1 MKEKL
6 KQKKGIT
13 LIALVITIIVLLILA
28 GISIAMLTGNNGIL
42 TQAQNAKEQNT
53 EGSEIEKIKL
63 AYNTLATKLNIGEI
77 EKITADNIKQ
87 EMIKNGEDE
96 NNIEVDGME
105 DGVNPDINIYFKD
118 TQNEYFINGKDKE
131 VFNLK
136 DNIKIYTFRSGNSLI
151 FVGVIKS
158 LNIKKFKFTINN
170 NGDIKEQEGT
180 QVYTYISAKDENNN
194 DIKLEPQYLDT
205 NYLAYS
211 YLNNINTDNLNISAK
226 YSIFSDITGNC
237 IDSETITINDLNQIP
252 TWGSWQ
258 K

>member
-1 MKEKL
+1 
-6 KQKKGIT
+6 
-13 LIALVITIIVLLILA
+13 
-28 GISIAMLTGNNGIL
+28 MLTGNNGIL
-42 TQAQNAKEQNT
+42 TQAQNTKEQNT

-87 EMIKNGEDE
+87 EMVKNGEDE

-105 DGVNPDINIYFKD
+105 DGVNSDINIYFKD

-136 DNIKIYTFRSGNSLI
+136 DNIKIYTFRRGNSLI
-151 FVGVIKS
+151 FAGAIKS
-158 LNIKKFKFTINN
+158 LNVKSVKFTINN

-194 DIKLEPQYLDT
+194 DIKLEPQQLDA
-205 NYLAYS
+205 NYFAYFS
-211 YLNNINTDNLNISAK
+211 LNNINTDNLNISAK

>member
-1 MKEKL
+1 
-6 KQKKGIT
+6 
-13 LIALVITIIVLLILA
+13 
-28 GISIAMLTGNNGIL
+28 MLTGNNGIL
-42 TQAQNAKEQNT
+42 TQAQNTKEQNT

-87 EMIKNGEDE
+87 EMVKNGEDE

-105 DGVNPDINIYFKD
+105 DGVNSDINIYFKD

-136 DNIKIYTFRSGNSLI
+136 DNIKIYTFRRGNSLI
-151 FVGVIKS
+151 FAGAIKS
-158 LNIKKFKFTINN
+158 LNVKSVKFTINN

-180 QVYTYISAKDENNN
+180 RVYTYISAKDENNN
-194 DIKLEPQYLDT
+194 DIKLEPQQLDA
-205 NYLAYS
+205 NYFAYFS
-211 YLNNINTDNLNISAK
+211 LNNINTDNLNISAK